1 VIALALR
8 VRDPAGCSGLFAIRG
23 RWGQTEDNPLI
34 ALAIVVDLLRTS
46 RTKDFRTG
54 GSMAKF
60 KINDG
65 NSKNSF
71 TIDAEHFQMKGNF
84 IDFSDADGHTV
95 FWIAQSLVD
104 TIERVRAP
112 SAGSRGSY

>member
-1 VIALALR
+1 MDAR
-8 VRDPAGCSGLFAIRG
+8 RCSLRG
-23 RWGQTEDNPLI
+23 RWGQTEVNPLI
-34 ALAIVVDLLRTS
+34 TLAIVVDLLKTT
-46 RTKDFRTG
+46 RTKDPRTG

-65 NSKNSF
+65 NSKNFF

-104 TIERVRAP
+104 TIERVREP
-112 SAGSRGSY
+112 STDGERSY

>member
-1 VIALALR
+1 M
-8 VRDPAGCSGLFAIRG
+8 
-23 RWGQTEDNPLI
+23 I
-34 ALAIVVDLLRTS
+34 ALAIVVDLLKTS
-46 RTKDFRTG
+46 RTEDSRTG

-65 NSKNSF
+65 NSKNFF
-71 TIDAEHFQMKGNF
+71 TIDAEHFQTKGTF

-104 TIERVRAP
+104 TIERVREP
-112 SAGSRGSY
+112 STEGRGSY

>member
-1 VIALALR
+1 MDAR
-8 VRDPAGCSGLFAIRG
+8 RFAIRG

-34 ALAIVVDLLRTS
+34 ALAILGDLLKTS
-46 RTKDFRTG
+46 RTKDSRTG

-65 NSKNSF
+65 NSTNFF
-71 TIDAEHFQMKGNF
+71 TIDAEHFQTKGTF

-95 FWIAQSLVD
+95 FWIAQSLVN
-104 TIERVRAP
+104 TIERVREP
-112 SAGSRGSY
+112 STDGGRSY